1 MHFIC
6 IYLLAL
12 LHIFE
17 YTKKTELYPAI
28 GKEELFQMLYSQNK
42 KRGFTLVELIVVLVI
57 LAILAALLIPA
68 LTGYID
74 KAKKDQVIAETRM
87 LHEAVQTEMVE
98 IYGSN
103 IDWKT
108 TPTVDNG
115 GGYGRY
121 KTIASSTG
129 RGIGSENSV
138 LPDAQKRYQEL
149 VKLSEVPSLQGTN
162 PTGKLFIAVTS
173 NAKVHAIV
181 YDSGR
186 GYLGVYFRDTQQYA
200 AYKIGEKSA
209 GGTIQTDALGSY
221 LGSVFYNAAF
231 DYDPNSGTKP
241 LPEEWLWS
249 CSNIRAMLGI
259 EEPSYN

>member
-28 GKEELFQMLYSQNK
+28 EKEELFQMLYSKNK

-87 LHEAVQTEMVE
+87 LHEAIQTEMVE

-108 TPTVDNG
+108 
-115 GGYGRY
+115 
-121 KTIASSTG
+121 SSTTLG
-129 RGIGSENSV
+129 TGAHKTLANRNGNSCVGDSAV
-138 LPDAQKRYQEL
+138 LPDAQQRYNEI
-149 VKLSEVPSLQGTN
+149 VKLSEVSSLQDGT
-162 PTGKLFIAVTS
+162 GHFYAFITS
-173 NAKVHAIV
+173 NAKIHALV
-181 YDSGR
+181 YNSGR
-186 GYLGVYFRDTQQYA
+186 GYIGVYFRDTQQYD
-200 AYKIGEKSA
+200 AYKIGEQTT
-209 GGTIQTDALGSY
+209 GGAVQIVSLNNYID
-221 LGSVFYNAAF
+221 SVY
-231 DYDPNSGTKP
+231 YDQHCDLDS
-241 LPEEWLWS
+241 PEVMWS
-249 CSNIRAMLGI
+249 CSGIRGMLNIENSI
-259 EEPSYN
+259 FNT